1 MPAAKPK
8 PRRTQ
13 EKAQEKAQGKAREK
27 APLRA
32 QVAARSKAD
41 AKPDGPTL
49 NGIPLRRKSVWAID
63 TGSPQF
69 RAARKRDAQALKQ
82 AGGDDSMQILDALLN
97 EKDMQKWW
105 N

>member
-8 PRRTQ
+8 PRRAP
-13 EKAQEKAQGKAREK
+13 EKAQEKARGKA
-27 APLRA
+27 PVRA
-32 QVAARSKAD
+32 QVVARPKAD
-41 AKPDGPTL
+41 AKADAPTL

-63 TGSPQF
+63 IDSPQF

-97 EKDMQKWW
+97 DKDVQKWW

>member
-8 PRRTQ
+8 PRRTP
-13 EKAQEKAQGKAREK
+13 EKAHAKAQQKAS
-27 APLRA
+27 ARA
-32 QVAARSKAD
+32 QVVARPKAD
-41 AKPDGPTL
+41 AKADAPTL

-63 TGSPQF
+63 TDSPQF

-97 EKDMQKWW
+97 DKDVQKWW